1 MKGVVIMRKFKIA
14 ILVFIMSVVFSGA
27 ASADNDVK
35 VVVNKKQL
43 NLDVQP
49 IILNDRVMVPLRAI
63 FEELNVEVQWD
74 QVNKIVTGIK
84 DDVKIELTIDQY
96 IAKINGKLI
105 NLDTPATII
114 NGRTLVP
121 IRFIAESLGCEVK
134 WDEVNRMAII
144 ESIEVGQN
152 SGNTITGIGQ
162 IIKGTWVFVDESS
175 AIIEFTDNEFNI
187 GWYESE
193 WDCRWAYII
202 ETINDEENS
211 LIILVTKD
219 NGKIEKYTI
228 KLYTIGESRISL
240 HLIDE
245 SGTNTMWIKF

>member
-1 MKGVVIMRKFKIA
+1 MRKFKIA

-27 ASADNDVK
+27 VLADNDIK
-35 VVVNKKQL
+35 VVVNGKQL
-43 NLDVQP
+43 ILDVQP

-74 QVNKIVTGIK
+74 QVNNIVTGIK
-84 DDVKIELTIDQY
+84 GDVKIELAIDQY

-105 NLDTPATII
+105 NIDTPATII

-121 IRFIAESLGCEVK
+121 ISFIAESLGGCVS
-134 WDEVNRMAII
+134 WDGFSHTAII
-144 ESIEVGQN
+144 ESLEVGQN
-152 SGNTITGIGQ
+152 SGVSITGLGQ
-162 IIKGTWVFVDESS
+162 MIKGTWTFVDDSS

-193 WDCRWAYII
+193 WDCRWTYTI
-202 ETINDEENS
+202 ETINEEERS

-219 NGKIEKYTI
+219 NGGQERYTI
-228 KLYTIGESRISL
+228 DLYTIGESRISL

-245 SGTNTMWIKF
+245 AGSDTMWVRF